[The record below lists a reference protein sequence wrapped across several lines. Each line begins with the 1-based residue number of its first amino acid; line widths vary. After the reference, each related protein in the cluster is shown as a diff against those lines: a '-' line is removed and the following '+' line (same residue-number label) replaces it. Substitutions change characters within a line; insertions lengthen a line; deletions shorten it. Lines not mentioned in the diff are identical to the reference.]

1 MIKSDGFMP
10 GQQLQ
15 DTLDMSRNVHDLG
28 SLDKLRQAA
37 RTGDK
42 AALMEASKQFE
53 GIFINMMIK
62 SMRKASDVLADE
74 DSPMNSQQVSFY
86 RDMHDKQM
94 ATSMA
99 TNSSMGLANVIYQQ
113 FGGDDSFT
121 PSTVIRSDG
130 NLSDLQRNP
139 HLRVS
144 IQAATHNG
152 VSNLSLDAARDT
164 RMNTGNSI
172 APDVTV
178 TKTAAFSRPEDFV
191 TTLYPVLEKV
201 ADDIGLEPQALLAQA
216 AVETGWG
223 KYMFHTNNANAHN
236 LFGIKAHNG
245 WDGEKV
251 QVPTLEYENG
261 TAKKVHAEF
270 RQYDSFADAADDYV
284 QFLQDN
290 PRYKTALA
298 NTASPKAYFT
308 ELQKAGYA
316 TDPDYARK
324 VLHVLD
330 SKTMQD
336 ALNNSDLAKMNA
348 SASVASSVLSNDG
361 MQVDPAQQRKGD

>member
-10 GQQLQ
+10 GKQLQ

-37 RTGDK
+37 KTGDK

-130 NLSDLQRNP
+130 NLADLQRNP

-144 IQAATHNG
+144 TQVPVNSESSNTTHNNKKTAQ
-152 VSNLSLDAARDT
+152 STINTQS
-164 RMNTGNSI
+164 MN
-172 APDVTV
+172 V
-178 TKTAAFSRPEDFV
+178 TKTAAFTSPEDFV
-191 TTLYPVLEKV
+191 STLYPVLED
-201 ADDIGLEPQALLAQA
+201 AAESIGLAPKALLAQA

-245 WDGEKV
+245 WSGDKV
-251 QVPTLEYENG
+251 QVPTLEYTNG

-270 RQYDSFADAADDYV
+270 RQYDSFADAANDYV
-284 QFLQDN
+284 KFLQDN

-298 NTASPKAYFT
+298 NTDSPKEYFT

-336 ALNNSDLAKMNA
+336 AVTMAG
-348 SASVASSVLSNDG
+348 SASFVSTAALASELGRDNDSLVG
-361 MQVDPAQQRKGD
+361 TVQQREGE